1 MMSRR
6 SMVRLA
12 SAGLIG
18 AGALMALRAG
28 LRLRDLAA
36 AREVLAVPPVAPVG
50 PLKVF
55 HLGHS
60 LVGRDMPA
68 MLAQLAPA
76 GHDYASQLGWG
87 TPLRAHW
94 EPDVEVNGFETENE
108 HPKFSPARAAL
119 ESGEFDAVVLTEMVE
134 LKDAIRYHDSADYLA
149 KWVDLARSG
158 RPDVRLY
165 LYETWHNTD
174 DPAGWL
180 ARIDADYEA
189 LWLDAVL
196 LPAVAQTGAP
206 VHVIPAG
213 QVLAAFVRAVE
224 ARGGVGT
231 VAGRDALMARTPEGA
246 VDTIHLSDLGAY
258 LVALT
263 HYATLYQRSPVGLPL
278 ALLRGDGT
286 PADAPDAAAGAL
298 MQRSVWDV
306 VRSARFSGVT
316 A

>member
-6 SMVRLA
+6 RMLRLA
-12 SAGLIG
+12 SAGLVGLG
-18 AGALMALRAG
+18 AMMAIRSG
-28 LRLRDLAA
+28 LRLRDLSK
-36 AREVLAVPPVAPVG
+36 AREVVGGSVPAPDG
-50 PLKVF
+50 PMSVF

-94 EPDVEVNGFETENE
+94 EPDVAVNGFATEND
-108 HPKFSPARAAL
+108 HPNFRPAEEAL
-119 ESGEFDAVVLTEMVE
+119 ESGSFDAVVLTEMVE

-149 KWVDLARSG
+149 KWIERGHAG

-180 ARIDADYEA
+180 DRIDADYDK
-189 LWLDAVL
+189 LWMDRLL
-196 LPAVAQTGAP
+196 LPAVAQTGVA

-213 QVLAAFVRAVE
+213 QVFAAFVRAVE
-224 ARGGVGT
+224 ARGGVGN
-231 VAGRDALMARTPEGA
+231 VAGRDALMGLTPEGA
-246 VDTIHLSDLGAY
+246 VDTIHFGDLGAY

-263 HYATLYQRSPVGLPL
+263 HYATLYQRSPVGLQL
-278 ALLRGDGT
+278 ALQD
-286 PADAPDAAAGAL
+286 
-298 MQRSVWDV
+298 
-306 VRSARFSGVT
+306 
-316 A
+316 